1 MGNIVDLDVLVPED
15 EIVKF
20 KSKDGRE
27 FTVRLFIPAA
37 VGFTIIDNLDALQR
51 IFPGGPSA
59 RPRMTRESIELALR
73 IVADVLHEQHSEID
87 VEWVKAN
94 ISLPRLAVLVFKLSL
109 PVYQFLIGS
118 GFLEAAQ
125 PVKEPETSTSA
136 E

>member
-15 EIVKF
+15 EEVKF

-27 FTVRLFIPAA
+27 YTVKLFIPAA

-51 IFPGGPSA
+51 IFPGGGNS
-59 RPRMTRESIELALR
+59 RPRLTKESIDLALR
-73 IVADVLHEQHSEID
+73 IVADVIGEQYPEVD
-87 VEWVKAN
+87 VDWVRTN
-94 ISLPRLAVLVFKLSL
+94 ISLPRLAVLVLKLSL
-109 PVYQFLIGS
+109 PVYQFLTSS

-125 PVKEPETSTSA
+125 PVKEPEMFTSA